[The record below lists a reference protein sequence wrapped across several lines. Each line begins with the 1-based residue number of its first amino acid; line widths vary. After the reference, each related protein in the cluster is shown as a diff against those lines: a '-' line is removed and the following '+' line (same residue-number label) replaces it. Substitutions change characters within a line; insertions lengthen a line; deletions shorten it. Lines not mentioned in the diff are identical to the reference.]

1 MITLLPPN
9 RWLAALAFVLC
20 MAWLAPAWAVLPIER
35 WTSASGAR
43 VLFVKADAIP
53 MLDIVVDVDA
63 GGWLVPQGRQ
73 GLASLTASM
82 LDAGNADMDEAAIAE
97 AFARIGALRGSG
109 ASDDRAS
116 VSLRT
121 LTSEPEL
128 TRAVELTAK
137 LLARPSFPEAV
148 LEREKSRLVTQLR
161 ESQTRPETIVSREFS
176 AALYGEHPYGRHATP
191 ETVQAITRDD
201 LISFHRRHYGA
212 SRAVVAMIGNISA
225 EQARAIAETLT
236 RGLPPGEAAPQRP
249 PLPATEK
256 GVSTR
261 IEHPA
266 SQSHIRIG
274 LAAIARG
281 HPDFFALQVGN
292 YVLGGGGF
300 VSRLYN
306 EVREKRGLAYSV
318 YSYFSPM
325 AQPGPFTIG
334 LQTRKEQTELALQV
348 VNETLQRF
356 LTEGPTEA
364 EVIAAKANLVG
375 GFPLRIDSNRKI
387 LDQLVLIGVHDL
399 PLDWLERWPQRI
411 ESVST
416 ADVREAFARHV
427 KPQALSTVV
436 VGAPTVAAR
445 P

>member
-1 MITLLPPN
+1 MN
-9 RWLAALAFVLC
+9 
-20 MAWLAPAWAVLPIER
+20 
-35 WTSASGAR
+35 
-43 VLFVKADAIP
+43 
-53 MLDIVVDVDA
+53 
-63 GGWLVPQGRQ
+63 
-73 GLASLTASM
+73 
-82 LDAGNADMDEAAIAE
+82 EAAIAE
-97 AFARIGALRGSG
+97 AFARIGALRGAG

-128 TRAVELTAK
+128 TRAVELTAR
-137 LLARPSFPEAV
+137 LLAQPSFPEAV
-148 LEREKSRLVTQLR
+148 LEREKSRLSTQLR
-161 ESQTRPETIVSREFS
+161 ESQTRPETIVSREFN
-176 AALYGEHPYGRHATP
+176 AAVYGTHPYGRHATP

-212 SRAVVAMIGNISA
+212 SRAVVVMIGNISA
-225 EQARAIAETLT
+225 ERAREIADALT
-236 RGLPPGEAAPQRP
+236 RGLPAGEAAPQRP
-249 PLPATEK
+249 PLPGISK
-256 GVSTR
+256 GEIRR
-261 IEHPA
+261 IAHPA

-281 HPDFFALQVGN
+281 DPDFFALQVGN

-348 VNETLQRF
+348 IDETLQRF
-356 LTEGPTEA
+356 LNEGPTEA

-387 LDQLVLIGVHDL
+387 LDQLVVIGVHDL

-411 ESVST
+411 EAVT
-416 ADVREAFARHV
+416 VADVRQAFARHV

-436 VGAPTVAAR
+436 VGAPAAAAR